1 MALIALVGA
10 SEMLPDGGLR
20 ALAQIAGETLIER
33 QAARLADVGVTHLAV
48 AVGAVPGELLATCD
62 RIRRRGMKVTQVR
75 AAGDLMP
82 LVEADDHILLV
93 ADGLRAGG
101 THSAAIAKPGSAATL
116 GTGDTVPT
124 QGVTLIAATPHWGG
138 LAEPSQS
145 TDGLRAGRE
154 GVSKCR

>member
-1 MALIALVGA
+1 
-10 SEMLPDGGLR
+10 MLPDGGLR

-33 QAARLADVGVTHLAV
+33 QAARLADVGVTHMAV

-62 RIRRRGMKVTQVR
+62 RIRRRGMKVTPVR

-101 THSAAIAKPGSAATL
+101 THYEIG
-116 GTGDTVPT
+116 
-124 QGVTLIAATPHWGG
+124 
-138 LAEPSQS
+138 
-145 TDGLRAGRE
+145 RASCRE
-154 GVSKCR
+154 RVCQYV